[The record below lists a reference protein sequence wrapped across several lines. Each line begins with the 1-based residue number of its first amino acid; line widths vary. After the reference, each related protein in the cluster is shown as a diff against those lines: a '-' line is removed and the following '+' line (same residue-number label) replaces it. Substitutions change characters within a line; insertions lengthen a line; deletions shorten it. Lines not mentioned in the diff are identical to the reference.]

1 MSVATPSKDSLDGR
15 VFAPAD
21 RSVPTSAASR
31 ILEADRSKTVAG
43 GGGALRKG
51 AASGASNLAG

>member
-1 MSVATPSKDSLDGR
+1 MATPAKDSLDGR
-15 VFAPAD
+15 TSALAD
-21 RSVPTSAASR
+21 RPVSVIAAFPAA
-31 ILEADRSKTVAG
+31 EADRQKMPH